1 MCRLRARAARG
12 RHGRGGWPMAEA
24 SAKASEG
31 VSRRA
36 RFFLFSDRVV
46 PNVSSGGVSSVHF
59 RPSSIGAS
67 HAPMDPPRVGRRRRR
82 SRPWAPSTQCRR
94 HGNRKGGERGEWDAV
109 GGAGAVRTITDGA
122 IRSRA
127 ESRAG
132 LSAARTALRDSPSV
146 EAAAGGLEIFPK
158 NFARPQGAA
167 AQVCAGRGSSAA
179 NGVARDAAR
188 ASCLYRARAGSQL
201 ASAVNCNTLNFRH
214 ENPVMYYN

>member
-1 MCRLRARAARG
+1 MPEFRGRIISRLPSRAVRCRG
-12 RHGRGGWPMAEA
+12 RHGRGGRPMAEA

-31 VSRRA
+31 VPRRA
-36 RFFLFSDRVV
+36 CFFLFSDRVV
-46 PNVSSGGVSSVHF
+46 PSVSSGGVFSVHF

-67 HAPMDPPRVGRRRRR
+67 HAPMDPPRMGRRRRR
-82 SRPWAPSTQCRR
+82 SLPRAPSTQCRR
-94 HGNRKGGERGEWDAV
+94 HGNRNGGEGVKRDAV
-109 GGAGAVRTITDGA
+109 GGAGAVRTISDGA

-132 LSAARTALRDSPSV
+132 LSVARTALRDPPSV

-179 NGVARDAAR
+179 NGVARAASR
-188 ASCLYRARAGSQL
+188 ASCLYRAGAGSQL
-201 ASAVNCNTLNFRH
+201 ASAV
-214 ENPVMYYN
+214 